1 VRRLCRRTWP
11 TIRDIER
18 REKQMI
24 TKATY
29 ERARAETI
37 AYLSRAGIALTPEEA
52 SHIEVADVGL
62 GQLDTI
68 GLQLVVYINT
78 ERCCAKEL
86 VLFPRQTFPEHRHP
100 PIGDEPGK
108 EETFRCRWGSVYL
121 YVEGAPT
128 AMPQAQPPTG
138 RESTYTV
145 WHEVVLRPGEQFTI
159 MPNTLHW
166 FQGGPE
172 GAIVSEFSTRS
183 RDEFDIFT
191 DPEIRRTPIVAD

>member
-1 VRRLCRRTWP
+1 
-11 TIRDIER
+11 
-18 REKQMI
+18 
-24 TKATY
+24 
-29 ERARAETI
+29 
-37 AYLSRAGIALTPEEA
+37 
-52 SHIEVADVGL
+52 VGL

-108 EETFRCRWGSVYL
+108 EETFRGRWGSVYL

-128 AMPQAQPPTG
+128 AMPQAQPPAG